1 MINRSVLTGRLTKDV
16 ELRYTSSNIAVCKF
30 TLAVDRMFTSDNG
43 ERGTDYIQVVCWR
56 KQAENVAKFCS
67 KGSLVGVDGRIQ
79 TGSYDD
85 KNDVR
90 HYTTEVIADSV
101 SFLEPKKQEGNDAQ
115 KEAYKHYQANEDKKK
130 HPTIDVVEDD
140 LPF

>member
-1 MINRSVLTGRLTKDV
+1 MINRSVLTGRLTKDP
-16 ELRYTSSNIAVCKF
+16 ELRYTSSNIAVTKF
-30 TLAVDRMFTSDNG
+30 TIAVDRMFTDNSG
-43 ERGTDYIQVVCWR
+43 ERSTDYIQIVCWR
-56 KQAENVAKFCS
+56 KQAENVTKFCR

-90 HYTTEVIADSV
+90 HYTTEVVADSV
-101 SFLEPKKQEGNDAQ
+101 SFLEPKKQGNEAQ
-115 KEAYKHYQANEDKKK
+115 EEAYEHYKKNEEKKN
-130 HPTIDVVEDD
+130 HGTIDVLEED